1 VDTYGTVVCKVW
13 FPDQQ
18 QEQNHITSHHMRT
31 YKKYKRLGPTP
42 NLLNQ
47 KTELAACAL
56 TKAPGDYD
64 TRQNWRPLI

>member
-1 VDTYGTVVCKVW
+1 
-13 FPDQQ
+13 
-18 QEQNHITSHHMRT
+18 MRT